1 MFVTLGREI
10 IEMNLNNYY
19 WYWTHG
25 LPKNVCD
32 TIIKTAE
39 NQGSKMAVIGEIARD
54 LSRFPLSKIEEEKLK
69 DTRDSDVKWLGDTWI
84 YKELHPFIYS
94 ANAKAGWNFDWDWS
108 EPCQITTYQKG
119 QFYEWHC
126 DSASTPIVSKNPNY
140 NGKVRK
146 LSMTVQLSEPEE
158 YEGGELQFDYRISL
172 KGSPVINTAKEINR
186 KGSVII
192 FPSHLW
198 HRVKPVTK
206 GRRRSLVMWNM
217 GRPFR

>member
-1 MFVTLGREI
+1 
-10 IEMNLNNYY
+10 MNLNNYY

-108 EPCQITTYQKG
+108 ESCQFTKYKLN
-119 QFYEWHC
+119 QFYDWHC
-126 DSASTPIVSKNPNY
+126 DSNKKPYDKPDDLNSH
-140 NGKVRK
+140 GKIRK
-146 LSMTVQLSEPEE
+146 LSTTVSLVDSSE
-158 YEGGELQFDYRISL
+158 YEGGDFEFDFRNNDDGSNIPHVCKEIKT
-172 KGSPVINTAKEINR
+172 KGSMV
-186 KGSVII
+186 V
-192 FPSHLW
+192 FPSFVW
-198 HRVKPVTK
+198 HRVKPIISGT
-206 GRRRSLVMWNM
+206 RYSLVMWNL
-217 GRPFR
+217 GGPYR